1 MEEKSGRCLFVQHRA
16 AGVLH
21 VGLMFLIM
29 CEELIRNG
37 RRRRTLRQAGHGGSN
52 TTCFKNIFTF
62 ISFIRKKIIG
72 VKMSIFISH
81 IIITDRRVRIGRKKP
96 YLGGQ
101 ITIFKN
107 GN

>member
-1 MEEKSGRCLFVQHRA
+1 MDAGGAHCARQDTVALTQLVLKIFLLLFP
-16 AGVLH
+16 LS
-21 VGLMFLIM
+21 
-29 CEELIRNG
+29 E
-37 RRRRTLRQAGHGGSN
+37 
-52 TTCFKNIFTF
+52 
-62 ISFIRKKIIG
+62 KKIIG

-81 IIITDRRVRIGRKKP
+81 IIITDRRVHIGRKKP